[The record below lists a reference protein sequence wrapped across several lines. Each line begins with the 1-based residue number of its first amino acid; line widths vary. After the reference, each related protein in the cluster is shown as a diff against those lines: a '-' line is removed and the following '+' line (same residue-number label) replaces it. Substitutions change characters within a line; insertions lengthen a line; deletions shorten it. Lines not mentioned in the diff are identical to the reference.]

1 MSTFWKS
8 LFYSE
13 YAVLSQQAAQRE
25 QLEQLDGTDR
35 VLAAT
40 NEALR
45 DDLRAL
51 QNAARRDLGRV
62 QTILGVLM
70 DVLVEQG
77 ADRAALAARIETA
90 IRDAEVPPAIAAHGP
105 GGPFRGDSA
114 RPVKPREAGLCRQCW
129 SAVEGSL
136 PGDDVLCARCRE

>member
-1 MSTFWKS
+1 MSTFWKK

-13 YAVLSQQAAQRE
+13 YAVLDQQAAHGDR
-25 QLEQLDGTDR
+25 LDQLDGTDR

-40 NEALR
+40 SEALR
-45 DDLRAL
+45 EDLRAF
-51 QNAARRDLGRV
+51 QNAARRDLDRV

-77 ADRAALAARIETA
+77 VDRAALATRIETA
-90 IRDAEVPPAIAAHGP
+90 IGEAEAPSAVAAHGP
-105 GGPFRGDSA
+105 GGPFRGEGA
-114 RPVKPREAGLCRQCW
+114 RPAKAREAALCRQCW
-129 SAVEGSL
+129 SAVEGSR